1 MFLRTMH
8 PAVGHVPTYLKTQTN
23 FNSKFCHFPTQPGKG
38 IGIHSGGSRFQ
49 PRLAGLLITL
59 NESFVVP
66 LSSSRDAR
74 DEFQTMH
81 FTKCV

>member
-1 MFLRTMH
+1 MFSRTMH
-8 PAVGHVPTYLKTQTN
+8 RGVGHVSTYLETTKN
-23 FNSKFCHFPTQPGKG
+23 YNSKPCKG
-38 IGIHSGGSRFQ
+38 TGIYSEGSRFKS
-49 PRLAGLLITL
+49 RLAGWLVIL